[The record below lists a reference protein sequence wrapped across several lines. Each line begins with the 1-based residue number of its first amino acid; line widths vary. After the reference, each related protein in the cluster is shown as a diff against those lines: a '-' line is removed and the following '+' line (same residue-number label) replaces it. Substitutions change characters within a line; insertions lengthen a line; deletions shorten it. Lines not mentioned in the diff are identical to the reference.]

1 MLVPTLETKTAAN
14 TSTLPHTRAQEL
26 LSFMFLA
33 VVMAPLIAG
42 IVITGYGFLV
52 WMFQLMAG
60 PPGS

>member
-1 MLVPTLETKTAAN
+1 LETLTAAAAP
-14 TSTLPHTRAQEL
+14 TLPHTRAQEF
-26 LSFMFLA
+26 LSFMFLS